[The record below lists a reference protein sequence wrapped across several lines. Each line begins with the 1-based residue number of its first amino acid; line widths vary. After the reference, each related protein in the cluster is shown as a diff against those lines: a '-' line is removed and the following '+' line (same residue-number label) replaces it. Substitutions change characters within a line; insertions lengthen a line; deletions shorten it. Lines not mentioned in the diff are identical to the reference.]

1 MACRSGKSGGLIGRS
16 PAGVISIN
24 VRKINS
30 MADKDEMLQ
39 IDLCDGQVRVML
51 CETTDTVQRCADIHG
66 CTPVCTAALGR
77 LITGTAML
85 GIMMKGEKENVT
97 VTIKGDGPMGTL
109 VAVADHGKIRACADD
124 PKVEMPLREDGKLD
138 VGSAV
143 GHHGRM
149 IVIKDLNLK
158 ENYIGQSELVS
169 GEIAMDFAQYFTVSE
184 QQPSLVAL
192 GVLVS
197 GETVLKAG
205 GLLIQPLPGCPD
217 EIIDQLELRSPM
229 FADISRE
236 MTFAPIEQLC
246 EDWFRG
252 MNPKILE
259 RTPVSYTCSCSR
271 ERMERALISL
281 GRKELTALIEEDQGA
296 ELVCHFCHNK
306 YFFTTEQLCEL
317 LKEAQRE

>member
-1 MACRSGKSGGLIGRS
+1 MLARQYHCKAFFVDS
-16 PAGVISIN
+16 PET
-24 VRKINS
+24 
-30 MADKDEMLQ
+30 DELQ
-39 IDLCDGQVRVML
+39 PLAR
-51 CETTDTVQRCADIHG
+51 
-66 CTPVCTAALGR
+66 
-77 LITGTAML
+77 ITG
-85 GIMMKGEKENVT
+85 MKGVYKVSSTHTLNQKAVCRFYAEQIGMKYEDLNLICSHIGGGVSVSAHRRGEIIDST
-97 VTIKGDGPMGTL
+97 NLIKGDGPMGTL

-124 PKVEMPLREDGKLD
+124 PKVELPLREDGKLD

-143 GHHGRM
+143 GHHGRL